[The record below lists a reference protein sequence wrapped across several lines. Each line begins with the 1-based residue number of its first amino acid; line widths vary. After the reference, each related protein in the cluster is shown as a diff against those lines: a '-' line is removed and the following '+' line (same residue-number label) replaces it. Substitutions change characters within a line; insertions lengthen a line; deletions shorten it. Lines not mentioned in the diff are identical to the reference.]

1 MLSKIKGLIPNW
13 LRKGV
18 LSPLRR
24 YIGGFFTAIGN
35 RILSSRDS
43 LVPPAS
49 KNETGYGNFRAIGYK
64 IVILLIK
71 LAGLKPNH
79 KILDIGC
86 GMGRIAAG
94 LLDFVNKDAE
104 YHGLDVVK
112 NNIKW
117 CAEKIPPRNPNFHF
131 QHLDIRN
138 KDYNPHGTIE
148 GTDFK
153 APLPDGSMD
162 IVILTSVFT
171 HLMPDVTI
179 NYFKEISRVLRPGGK
194 MFCTWFLY
202 EDDEQDP
209 TALDQMD
216 KELGFSDNSL
226 PMARYKYRDNPEATI
241 GYELSWVLTE
251 AEKVGLHLHSEVHY
265 GSWAGAKR
273 RRVPLMQD
281 ILVLEKT

>member
-1 MLSKIKGLIPNW
+1 M
-13 LRKGV
+13 
-18 LSPLRR
+18 RR
-24 YIGGFFTAIGN
+24 SVGGFFTAIGN
-35 RILSSRDS
+35 RFLAARDP

-71 LAGLKPNH
+71 LAGLKPDH
-79 KILDIGC
+79 KVLDIGC
-86 GMGRIAAG
+86 GMGRIAIG
-94 LLDFVNKDAE
+94 LLDFLNKDAE

-117 CAEKIPPRNPNFHF
+117 CTEKIPPRNPNFHF
-131 QHLDIRN
+131 QHLDIQN

-148 GTDFK
+148 GTDFRV
-153 APLPDGSMD
+153 PLPSDSMD

-179 NYFKEISRVLRPGGK
+179 NYLKEIARVLRPGGK
-194 MFCTWFLY
+194 VFCTWFLY
-202 EDDEQDP
+202 EDDEKDP
-209 TALDQMD
+209 GVLGKMQ
-216 KELGFSDNSL
+216 KEMGFTDSAY

-251 AEKVGLHLHSEVHY
+251 AEKQGLKLNGEVHF
-265 GSWAGAKR
+265 GGWAGAKR
-273 RRVPLMQD
+273 QRVPLMQD
-281 ILVLEKT
+281 ILVLEKA